1 MNNFSVAEVIK
12 FVRDNDVKFIRL
24 AFCDIF
30 GEMKN
35 ISIMPSELPKAF
47 DTGIPFDAS
56 AIKGFMNVEE
66 SDLFLVPD
74 ASTMAILPWRPSQ
87 GGVIRFFCN
96 IRMPDG
102 RPFEGDGRNLLKQA
116 VSYAASKDYTIKVGT
131 ECEFYLF
138 ELDEHGRPTRKP
150 HDDCGYCDIA
160 PLDKGE
166 NVRRE
171 ICLTLEEMGI
181 YPEMSHH
188 EQGRGQHEIVF
199 KYSEALKAVDNL
211 VTFKSVVKVI
221 AARHGLH
228 ASFMPKPLIGSSG
241 SGLHI
246 NLSLFREHKNVFD
259 MKGST
264 KGISESFVAGIMDC
278 IEEISVFTNPIKNSY
293 ARLGEYEAPR
303 YVSWSCGN
311 RSQLVR
317 IPAAEGDLR
326 RMELRSPDPACSSYI
341 ALALLIYAGIEGIDR
356 KAELDPPMN
365 INLFEGGKETKSLRK
380 LPKTLDEA
388 IKKAA
393 SSQFVKAYLPASM
406 LSKYLKYKKE
416 ESQKFTE
423 SIDAQGAEMDYY
435 FNRL

>member
-30 GEMKN
+30 GELKN
-35 ISIMPSELPKAF
+35 ISIMPSELAKAF
-47 DTGIPFDAS
+47 ETGIPFDAS
-56 AIKGFMNVEE
+56 AVKGFMNIEE

-74 ASTMAILPWRPSQ
+74 ASTMSILPWRPSQ
-87 GGVIRFFCN
+87 GGVVRFFCN

-102 RPFEGDGRNLLKQA
+102 KPFEGDGRNLLKQA
-116 VSYAASKDYTIKVGT
+116 VNYAASKDYTIKVGT

-138 ELDEHGRPTRKP
+138 ELDEQGKPTRKP

-199 KYSEALKAVDNL
+199 KYSEALKAADNL

-221 AARHGLH
+221 AARNGLH
-228 ASFMPKPLIGSSG
+228 ASFMPKPLLGSSG

-246 NLSLFREHKNVFD
+246 NLSLFRENKNVFD
-259 MKGST
+259 LKGQT
-264 KGISESFVAGIMDC
+264 KSISESFVAGIMDC
-278 IEEISVFTNPIKNSY
+278 IEEISIFTNPINNSY
-293 ARLGEYEAPR
+293 ARLGEFEAPK
-303 YVSWSCGN
+303 YVSWSRGN

-326 RMELRSPDPACSSYI
+326 RMELRSPDPSCSPYI

-356 KAELDPPMN
+356 KAELAPPMN
-365 INLFEGGKETKSLRK
+365 VNLFESAKDAKTLRK
-380 LPKTLDEA
+380 LPATLDEA

-393 SSQFVKAYLPASM
+393 SSQFVKAHLPAST
-406 LSKYLKYKKE
+406 LSKFLKYKRE
-416 ESQKFTE
+416 ESERFFE
-423 SIDAQGAEMDYY
+423 SADRHGAEMDYY
-435 FNRL
+435 FTGI